1 MATKKVNIDIVSKD
15 RASRVLKGVRGQL
28 DRVKK
33 SVFNLRNAF
42 LGLGV
47 GLVARDF
54 IKTASEIENLKVRF
68 KFLFDTVE
76 EGQQAFQGLVDFA
89 AKVPFQ
95 LSEIQAGAANLAV
108 VSESAKEM
116 NELLELTGDI
126 AAASGLDFKTT
137 AEQMMRVWS
146 AGISSADL
154 FRERGVGA
162 MLGFEQGVRYSAE
175 ESKKHIL
182 DAFRSGTLEV
192 KGASGELAKTF
203 SGTVSMIQDKY
214 LKFKLAVMDAAPFE
228 FLKVSFSALNQA
240 LDKNFGSIERA
251 GQVLGRSLVDAFM
264 LATISLSRFKDSIS
278 PVVRIAYDSIKNLVN
293 TFSELPPV
301 VKSLGL
307 LGFLMLGSKGK
318 LVVLAIG
325 AVVKDLE
332 SKVGVMVQK
341 FADFNQKILDWR
353 KKWDPFIDQEEIN
366 LIQSWNDEMLEM
378 AKQMKAP
385 LEVTKGLNEEIE
397 DIVLSLGN
405 WGEITEKEFNN
416 MSEATQQLILL
427 WKKLRAEMDV
437 TAILAQ
443 TAHMRQKNSSK
454 KSNDEMQ
461 KNTTSYWEKYTEA
474 MSKRLQTE
482 RKMRREHKDKLIELE
497 KLGNKNIFDNTKESL
512 SALSGLNRGAFEAFK
527 KFQIAEATINAYMAA
542 STAFKTYAA
551 NPFMAYA
558 VAASSLAKG
567 MALVAQIQSLSYR
580 EHGGAVQ
587 RGKPYIVGEAGRE
600 MFVPNQS
607 GNIIPNDQ
615 LGGAVNVNFNI
626 NTVDARGF
634 NELLTNSRA
643 TIVGMINSAVNET
656 GRQAII

>member
-1 MATKKVNIDIVSKD
+1 
-15 RASRVLKGVRGQL
+15 
-28 DRVKK
+28 
-33 SVFNLRNAF
+33 
-42 LGLGV
+42 
-47 GLVARDF
+47 
-54 IKTASEIENLKVRF
+54 
-68 KFLFDTVE
+68 
-76 EGQQAFQGLVDFA
+76 
-89 AKVPFQ
+89 
-95 LSEIQAGAANLAV
+95 
-108 VSESAKEM
+108 
-116 NELLELTGDI
+116 
-126 AAASGLDFKTT
+126 
-137 AEQMMRVWS
+137 
-146 AGISSADL
+146 
-154 FRERGVGA
+154 
-162 MLGFEQGVRYSAE
+162 
-175 ESKKHIL
+175 
-182 DAFRSGTLEV
+182 RSGTLEV

-307 LGFLMLGSKGK
+307 LGFLMLGTKGK

-454 KSNDEMQ
+454 KNNDEMQ

-558 VAASSLAKG
+558 VAAS
-567 MALVAQIQSLSYR
+567 
-580 EHGGAVQ
+580 
-587 RGKPYIVGEAGRE
+587 
-600 MFVPNQS
+600 
-607 GNIIPNDQ
+607 
-615 LGGAVNVNFNI
+615 
-626 NTVDARGF
+626 
-634 NELLTNSRA
+634 
-643 TIVGMINSAVNET
+643 
-656 GRQAII
+656 